1 MKVISISSFVVHN
14 EVSLKLTLQHYGHIM
29 LPVPSQLY
37 SAPMSIKSA
46 VAVAVELDELLLS
59 TLQICERE
67 GESVIL
73 HIGFLAN
80 ERQVEVIEQLV
91 NQFHSIIAAV
101 VVDPVMGDH
110 GKAYGGVDKRNW
122 FKQLLPFADLAIP
135 NYTELCLLT
144 DTDFATESIETT
156 YHKFSTLYPE
166 TQLIVT
172 SMPTPN
178 LPEKETIGIAYLED
192 EAIKKAHFPRY
203 GELIGGTGDLF
214 TMGVIDHYYFRKK
227 TISQAILAAH
237 ELVIDHLTSLKQTA
251 INELLSV

>member
-14 EVSLKLTLQHYGHIM
+14 EVSLKLTLQHYGHII

-101 VVDPVMGDH
+101 VVDPVMGDY
-110 GKAYGGVDKRNW
+110 GKAYGGDDKRNW
-122 FKQLLPFADLAIP
+122 FKQLLTFADLAIP

-156 YHKFSTLYPE
+156 YHKFSTLFPE

-172 SMPTPN
+172 SMPTHN
-178 LPEKETIGIAYLED
+178 LPEKKTIGIAYRED

-214 TMGVIDHYYFRKK
+214 TMGVIDYYYFRKK
-227 TISQAILAAH
+227 TISQAIIAAH
-237 ELVIDHLTSLKQTA
+237 GLVIDHLTNIKQTA

>member
-1 MKVISISSFVVHN
+1 MKIISISSFVVHSQ
-14 EVSLKLTLQHYGHIM
+14 VSLKLILQHYGHIL
-29 LPVPSQLY
+29 LPIPSQLY
-37 SAPMSIKSA
+37 SAPMSTKGA
-46 VAVAVELDELLLS
+46 VGLPVELEELLSS
-59 TLQICERE
+59 TLNICETE
-67 GESVIL
+67 GETIIV
-73 HIGFLAN
+73 HVGFLAN
-80 ERQVEVIEQLV
+80 QRQVDVIIRMLKE
-91 NQFHSIIAAV
+91 FKPIISAV

-110 GKAYGGVDKRNW
+110 GKAYGDGDKRNW

-156 YHKFSTLYPE
+156 YHKFSTLFPE

-172 SMPTPN
+172 STPTPN
-178 LPEKETIGIAYLED
+178 LSVKKTIGIAYRED
-192 EAIKKAHFPRY
+192 EALRKAHFPRY

-227 TISQAILAAH
+227 TITQAILAAH
-237 ELVIDHLTSLKQTA
+237 ELVIDHLTSIKQTA

>member
-14 EVSLKLTLQHYGHIM
+14 EVSLKLTLKHYGHIM

-46 VAVAVELDELLLS
+46 VAVAVELEELLLS
-59 TLQICERE
+59 TLKICETE
-67 GESVIL
+67 GETIIV
-73 HIGFLAN
+73 HVGFLAN
-80 ERQVEVIEQLV
+80 ERQVDEVIRML

-110 GKAYGGVDKRNW
+110 GKAYGGGDKRNW

-144 DTDFATESIETT
+144 DTNFATESIETT
-156 YHKFSTLYPE
+156 YHKFSTLFPE

-172 SMPTPN
+172 STPTPN
-178 LPEKETIGIAYLED
+178 LSVKKTIGIAYRED
-192 EAIKKAHFPRY
+192 EALRKAHFPRY

-227 TISQAILAAH
+227 TITQAILAAH
-237 ELVIDHLTSLKQTA
+237 ELVIDHLINIKQTA
-251 INELLSV
+251 INELLSA